1 MDPLW
6 VSARPASGV
15 VASFSTDRAAHIIA
29 QPIAHISRRRV
40 NDISST
46 SLNSPSRRVGD
57 EVEYGIAWVRLT
69 AAQEKQ
75 DRRRRSHPLFL
86 PRLLF
91 RGTNHDES
99 DNTTSVTFISVG
111 GSTWLFPSC
120 GLDGEGEQD

>member
-15 VASFSTDRAAHIIA
+15 VASFSPDRAAHIIA
-29 QPIAHISRRRV
+29 QPIAHISCRRV
-40 NDISST
+40 NDVSST

-57 EVEYGIAWVRLT
+57 EVKDEIAWVRLT
-69 AAQEKQ
+69 AAQESSQ
-75 DRRRRSHPLFL
+75 ISPSVPPTSSVPWD
-86 PRLLF
+86 
-91 RGTNHDES
+91 NHDES